1 MKKGRVSSKISEK
14 VHIEYMSLEKLK
26 RWPRNPKDHDLGSL
40 HQSLS
45 RWGYV
50 APILIDERSKKIV
63 AGHGRL
69 DSLLQMK
76 ADGQDPPERI
86 ISKNGSWLVPTI
98 RGVRFNSDKEA
109 EGYLLADNRLTEIGG
124 WHEDVLAEILSEFA
138 KEDNLDGLGWDA
150 DDVDDLI
157 RSLDA
162 TPRNESENN
171 NKKQVECPEC
181 GHTFTP

>member
-1 MKKGRVSSKISEK
+1 MPAKAK
-14 VHIEYMSLEKLK
+14 VRIEYMPIEKLK
-26 RWPRNPKDHDLGSL
+26 KWLQNPKDHNLGEL
-40 HQSLS
+40 FQSIN
-45 RWGYV
+45 RFGYV

-86 ISKNGSWLVPTI
+86 ISKNGSWLVPII

-138 KEDNLDGLGWDA
+138 KEDKLDGMGWDA
-150 DDVDDLI
+150 EDVDELI
-157 RSLDA
+157 KALN
-162 TPRNESENN
+162 PIPNEQPEP
-171 NKKQVECPEC
+171 NKKQVECPKC